1 MNSRKG
7 ASSGVPSF
15 CGRATLPGSW
25 QALWRVGLFFV
36 LSIFGR
42 LQKADLFLFASI
54 LRVVKD
60 LLPFKGNWAPSLVGG
75 LGGVPYFGTHPNDK
89 QVRDSGSLPQELKKK
104 VPNSKHMPHL
114 GRVGFKSPS
123 PSFEVLASR
132 TLKDAV
138 GEDLQ
143 QKVIA
148 LHLRQNM
155 QRSVQLFRKLFHF
168 PFTSM
173 F

>member
-60 LLPFKGNWAPSLVGG
+60 LLPFKGNWAPSLVGD

-104 VPNSKHMPHL
+104 YPTPNTCPTLAGSALKAPAPVSKS
-114 GRVGFKSPS
+114 SP
-123 PSFEVLASR
+123 AAR
-132 TLKDAV
+132 
-138 GEDLQ
+138 
-143 QKVIA
+143 
-148 LHLRQNM
+148 
-155 QRSVQLFRKLFHF
+155 
-168 PFTSM
+168 
-173 F
+173 